1 MLLAKEVPRARLAR
15 QLPRPIAGS
24 GALPLLPRPS
34 PVRPHAPPA
43 LLHRLSQ
50 ARARGPFRCQRQR
63 TPLLAPGTNPSQSQG
78 QGSARPAARSREGG
92 SSPRVATA
100 ARTPQALVS
109 RGHGLNM
116 VSKREQRT
124 RPSLPPPRPPLGTPP
139 RCPPRAGGRQGGG
152 ALGRAVPAARC
163 PLASGLRGLSV
174 SSRSSRAFCLPEPAL
189 PDEPGAGCT
198 TCGLLPIR
206 PPGLK
211 ICDARKLTK
220 FSTGHFTPHENPPHY
235 QTRIPP
241 WVTRAVSA
249 RRCRPGLG

>member
-1 MLLAKEVPRARLAR
+1 MLTWPGSFPAPSQAPALCCSFRGRARCALTLRPPCSTAFHRRGLEVPSGASASARRFWPQERTHRNPRGKGVRGRPLAAGREGAHPGSGRSEDAAGPCLAR
-15 QLPRPIAGS
+15 
-24 GALPLLPRPS
+24 
-34 PVRPHAPPA
+34 
-43 LLHRLSQ
+43 
-50 ARARGPFRCQRQR
+50 
-63 TPLLAPGTNPSQSQG
+63 T
-78 QGSARPAARSREGG
+78 RSE
-92 SSPRVATA
+92 
-100 ARTPQALVS
+100 
-109 RGHGLNM
+109 HG
-116 VSKREQRT
+116 SKREQRT

-206 PPGLK
+206 PLGLK

>member
-1 MLLAKEVPRARLAR
+1 MTRSRVLLAKEVPRARLAR

-34 PVRPHAPPA
+34 LVRPHAPPA

-92 SSPRVATA
+92 SSPRVGTA

-116 VSKREQRT
+116 VSKQEQRT

-174 SSRSSRAFCLPEPAL
+174 SPAPHALSAF
-189 PDEPGAGCT
+189 
-198 TCGLLPIR
+198 R
-206 PPGLK
+206 
-211 ICDARKLTK
+211 
-220 FSTGHFTPHENPPHY
+220 N
-235 QTRIPP
+235 
-241 WVTRAVSA
+241 
-249 RRCRPGLG
+249 RRCRTNQARAVRAAFSPSGRWGLKSATPGN